1 MLTIPLD
8 GPSMTQRNAAV
19 LTTYGMLRG
28 LILDETDEQIWLL
41 VDGVQVAIDR
51 GDIRTIAAV

>member
-8 GPSMTQRNAAV
+8 GPSMTQRKAAV
-19 LTTYGMLRG
+19 LTTFGMLRG
-28 LILDETDEQIWLL
+28 LILDQTEEQLWLL
-41 VDGVQVAIDR
+41 VNGVQIVVDR

>member
-8 GPSMTQRNAAV
+8 GPSMTQRKAAV

-28 LILDETDEQIWLL
+28 VILDETEEQLWLL
-41 VDGVQVAIDR
+41 VKGVQVTIDR

>member
-8 GPSMTQRNAAV
+8 GPSMTQRNAVV
-19 LTTYGMLRG
+19 LTTYGMVRG
-28 LILDETDEQIWLL
+28 LILDETDDHVWLL
-41 VDGVQVAIDR
+41 VNGVQVSIDR